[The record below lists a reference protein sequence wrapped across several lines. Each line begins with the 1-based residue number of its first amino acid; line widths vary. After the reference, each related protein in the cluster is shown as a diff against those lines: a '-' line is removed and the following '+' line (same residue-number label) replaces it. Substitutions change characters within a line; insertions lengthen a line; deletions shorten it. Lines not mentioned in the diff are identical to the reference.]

1 MIYEEL
7 VLSKGFANSIKN
19 DYRKR
24 ELLFGVI
31 LFLSDLVFLCLSFL
45 LSFILKFRV
54 EPYEV
59 LGSNLKYYFIYSG
72 VGILVIII
80 IFGLRK
86 LYSFKNLYKGM
97 GESEGVSLSIIIG
110 IFLII
115 IFNYYFNREG
125 YQLSRILL
133 VYSSL
138 ISIILIIISRTI
150 VKRLFFIFLSKI
162 GIKTNIIIIG
172 ISEES
177 KRIAHTFNK
186 SMIERINVIGFIDD
200 KYSTEKPGKFD
211 SYKNI
216 KVLGTLD
223 DLESIVKKHNIHRI
237 IISSP
242 NLKYFDILTLLD
254 KIGNFNIEV
263 QMSPSLFEFS
273 VSRMK
278 MFDYMGVPLI
288 QIQKVEIKAIDKI
301 LKLLIDYLIG
311 IILFIVF
318 AILYPI
324 LGILIKIDSKG
335 PVLYVQQ
342 RYGKNFKKIKVYKFR
357 TMRAGA
363 DKEMEYIEKIYNR
376 KGDFKIKYDPRI
388 TRVGRFLRKTS
399 IDELPQAINVLKG
412 ELSVIGPR
420 ALAIEEGDQL
430 EDWEKKRMQVSQ
442 GITGLWQV
450 SGRSDISY
458 EERIKLDLYY
468 IQNWSIWLELKI
480 VVLTIMRIF
489 RGSGAY

>member
-1 MIYEEL
+1 MR
-7 VLSKGFANSIKN
+7 KGFIGK
-19 DYRKR
+19 DYKKR
-24 ELLFGVI
+24 ELFFGI
-31 LFLSDLVFLCLSFL
+31 IIFLSDLIFLCLSFL

-54 EPYEV
+54 ESYEV
-59 LGSNLKYYFIYSG
+59 LGVNLKYYIIYSA
-72 VGILVIII
+72 VGILLIVVI
-80 IFGLRK
+80 FSLRK
-86 LYSFKNLYKGM
+86 LYSFRNLYKGM
-97 GESEGVSLSIIIG
+97 GENEGVASSVIIS

-115 IFNYYFNREG
+115 MFNYYFNREG
-125 YQLSRILL
+125 YQLSRIWL
-133 VYSSL
+133 VYSTL
-138 ISIILIIISRTI
+138 ISIVLIIISRTI
-150 VKRLFFIFLSKI
+150 AKRLFFVFLSKI
-162 GIKTNIIIIG
+162 GIRTNVVIIG
-172 ISEES
+172 INEES

-200 KYSTEKPGKFD
+200 KHGMGKPKEFD
-211 SYKNI
+211 SYRDI

-223 DLESIVKKHNIHRI
+223 NLGSIVKKHNIHRI

-242 NLKYFDILTLLD
+242 KLKYFDIMTLLD
-254 KIGNFNIEV
+254 KIGDFNIEV

-288 QIQKVEIKAIDKI
+288 QIQKVEIKTFDKI
-301 LKLLIDYLIG
+301 LKFIIDYSIG

-318 AILYPI
+318 ILLYPV

-335 PVLYVQQ
+335 PVLYTQQ
-342 RYGKNFKKIKVYKFR
+342 RYGKDFKKIKVYKFR

-363 DKEMEYIEKIYNR
+363 DKEKKYIEKIYNR
-376 KGDFKIKYDPRI
+376 KGDFKIKGDPRI
-388 TRVGRFLRKTS
+388 TRIGRFLRKTS
-399 IDELPQAINVLKG
+399 IDELPQVINVFKG

-420 ALAIEEGDQL
+420 ALAIEEGDRL
-430 EDWEKKRMQVSQ
+430 EEWEKKRMQVSQ

-450 SGRSDISY
+450 SGRSDINY

-480 VVLTIMRIF
+480 VILTIMKIF

>member
-1 MIYEEL
+1 MR
-7 VLSKGFANSIKN
+7 KGFIGK
-19 DYRKR
+19 DYKKR
-24 ELLFGVI
+24 ELFFGI
-31 LFLSDLVFLCLSFL
+31 IIFFSDLIFLCLSFL

-54 EPYEV
+54 ESYEV
-59 LGSNLKYYFIYSG
+59 LGVNLKYYIIYSA
-72 VGILVIII
+72 VGILLIVV

-86 LYSFKNLYKGM
+86 LYSFRNLYKGM
-97 GESEGVSLSIIIG
+97 GENEGVASSVIVS

-115 IFNYYFNREG
+115 MFNYYFNREG
-125 YQLSRILL
+125 YQLSRIWLI
-133 VYSSL
+133 YSTL

-162 GIKTNIIIIG
+162 GIRTNVVIIG

-200 KYSTEKPGKFD
+200 KHGMGKPKEFD
-211 SYKNI
+211 NYRDI
-216 KVLGTLD
+216 KVLGSLD
-223 DLESIVKKHNIHRI
+223 NLGSIVKKHNIHRI

-242 NLKYFDILTLLD
+242 KLKYFDIMTLLD
-254 KIGNFNIEV
+254 KIGDFNIEV

-288 QIQKVEIKAIDKI
+288 QIQKVEIKTFDKI
-301 LKLLIDYLIG
+301 LKFIIDYSIG

-318 AILYPI
+318 ILLYPV

-335 PVLYVQQ
+335 PVLYTQQ
-342 RYGKNFKKIKVYKFR
+342 RYGKDFKKIKVYKFR

-363 DKEMEYIEKIYNR
+363 DKEKKYINKIYNR
-376 KGDFKIKYDPRI
+376 KGDFKIKGDPRI
-388 TRVGRFLRKTS
+388 TRIGRFLRKTS
-399 IDELPQAINVLKG
+399 IDELPQIINVFKG

-450 SGRSDISY
+450 SGRSDINY

>member
-1 MIYEEL
+1 MR
-7 VLSKGFANSIKN
+7 KGFIGK
-19 DYRKR
+19 DYKKR
-24 ELLFGVI
+24 ELFSGI
-31 LFLSDLVFLCLSFL
+31 IIFFSDLIFLCLSFL

-54 EPYEV
+54 ESYEV
-59 LGSNLKYYFIYSG
+59 LGVNLKYYIIYSA
-72 VGILVIII
+72 VGILLIVV

-86 LYSFKNLYKGM
+86 LYSFRNLYKGM
-97 GESEGVSLSIIIG
+97 GENEGVASSVIVS

-115 IFNYYFNREG
+115 MFNYYFNREG
-125 YQLSRILL
+125 YQLSRIWLI
-133 VYSSL
+133 YSTL

-162 GIKTNIIIIG
+162 GIRTNVVIIG

-200 KYSTEKPGKFD
+200 KHGMGKPKEFD
-211 SYKNI
+211 NYRDI
-216 KVLGTLD
+216 KILGSLD
-223 DLESIVKKHNIHRI
+223 NLGSIVKKHNIHRI

-242 NLKYFDILTLLD
+242 KLKYFDIMTLLD
-254 KIGNFNIEV
+254 KIGDFNIEV

-288 QIQKVEIKAIDKI
+288 QIQKVEIKTFDKI
-301 LKLLIDYLIG
+301 LKFIIDYSIG

-318 AILYPI
+318 ILLYPV

-335 PVLYVQQ
+335 PVLYTQQ
-342 RYGKNFKKIKVYKFR
+342 RYGKDFKKIKVYKFR
-357 TMRAGA
+357 TMRTGA
-363 DKEMEYIEKIYNR
+363 DKEKKYIKKIYNR
-376 KGDFKIKYDPRI
+376 KGDFKIKDDPRI
-388 TRVGRFLRKTS
+388 TRIGRFLRKTS
-399 IDELPQAINVLKG
+399 IDELPQIINVFKG
-412 ELSVIGPR
+412 ELSVVGPR

-450 SGRSDISY
+450 SGRSDINY

>member
-1 MIYEEL
+1 L
-7 VLSKGFANSIKN
+7 RKGFIGK
-19 DYRKR
+19 DYKKR
-24 ELLFGVI
+24 ELFFGI
-31 LFLSDLVFLCLSFL
+31 IIFFSDLIFLCLSFL

-54 EPYEV
+54 ESYEV
-59 LGSNLKYYFIYSG
+59 LGVNLKYYIIYSA
-72 VGILVIII
+72 VGILLIVV

-86 LYSFKNLYKGM
+86 LYSFRNLYKGM
-97 GESEGVSLSIIIG
+97 GENEGVASSVIVS

-115 IFNYYFNREG
+115 MFNYYFNREG
-125 YQLSRILL
+125 YQLSRIWLI
-133 VYSSL
+133 YSTL

-162 GIKTNIIIIG
+162 GIRTNVVIIG

-200 KYSTEKPGKFD
+200 KHGMGKPKEFD
-211 SYKNI
+211 NYRDI
-216 KVLGTLD
+216 KVLGSLD
-223 DLESIVKKHNIHRI
+223 NLGSIVKKHNIHRI

-242 NLKYFDILTLLD
+242 KLKYFDIMTLLD
-254 KIGNFNIEV
+254 KIGDFNIEV

-288 QIQKVEIKAIDKI
+288 QIQKVEIKTFDKI
-301 LKLLIDYLIG
+301 LKFIIDYSIG

-318 AILYPI
+318 ILLYPV

-335 PVLYVQQ
+335 PVLYTQQ
-342 RYGKNFKKIKVYKFR
+342 RYGKDFKKIKVYKFR

-363 DKEMEYIEKIYNR
+363 DKEKKYINKIYNR
-376 KGDFKIKYDPRI
+376 KGDFKIKGDPRI
-388 TRVGRFLRKTS
+388 TRIGRFLRKTS
-399 IDELPQAINVLKG
+399 IDELPQIINVFKG

-450 SGRSDISY
+450 SGRSDINY

>member
-1 MIYEEL
+1 MNKSLI
-7 VLSKGFANSIKN
+7 SK
-19 DYRKR
+19 DYKKR
-24 ELLFGVI
+24 ELFFGII
-31 LFLSDLVFLCLSFL
+31 LFLSDLIFLCLSFL

-54 EPYEV
+54 ESYEV
-59 LGSNLKYYFIYSG
+59 LGVNLKYYFIYSV
-72 VGILVIII
+72 VGILSIVI

-86 LYSFKNLYKGM
+86 LYSFRNLYKGM
-97 GESEGVSLSIIIG
+97 GENEGVASSVTIS

-115 IFNYYFNREG
+115 MFNYYFNREG
-125 YQLSRILL
+125 YQLSRIWL
-133 VYSSL
+133 VYSTL
-138 ISIILIIISRTI
+138 ISIVLIIISRTI
-150 VKRLFFIFLSKI
+150 VKRLFFILLSKI
-162 GIKTNIIIIG
+162 GIRTNVAIIG
-172 ISEES
+172 INEES

-186 SMIERINVIGFIDD
+186 SMIERIKVIGFIGD
-200 KYSTEKPGKFD
+200 KYSKENPGEFD
-211 SYKNI
+211 GYKNI
-216 KVLGTLD
+216 KVLGTLS
-223 DLESIVKKHNIHRI
+223 DLELIVKKRNIDRI

-242 NLKYFDILTLLD
+242 KLKYFDILTLLD
-254 KIGNFNIEV
+254 KIGNLNIEV

-288 QIQKVEIKAIDKI
+288 QIQKVEIKTIDKV
-301 LKLLIDYLIG
+301 LKSMIDYSIG
-311 IILFIVF
+311 IILF
-318 AILYPI
+318 AIFILLYPV
-324 LGILIKIDSKG
+324 LGILIKVDSKG
-335 PVLYVQQ
+335 PVLYTQQ

-363 DKEMEYIEKIYNR
+363 DKEKKYIKKIYNR
-376 KGDFKIKYDPRI
+376 KGDFKIKDDPRI
-388 TRVGRFLRKTS
+388 TRIGRFLRKTS
-399 IDELPQAINVLKG
+399 IDELPQIINVMKG

-450 SGRSDISY
+450 SGRSDINY

-480 VVLTIMRIF
+480 VILTIMKII

>member
-1 MIYEEL
+1 MR
-7 VLSKGFANSIKN
+7 KGFIGK
-19 DYRKR
+19 DYKKR
-24 ELLFGVI
+24 ELFFGI
-31 LFLSDLVFLCLSFL
+31 IIFLSDLIFLCLSFL

-54 EPYEV
+54 ESYEV
-59 LGSNLKYYFIYSG
+59 LGVNLKYYIIYSA
-72 VGILVIII
+72 VGILLIVV

-86 LYSFKNLYKGM
+86 LYSFRNLYKGM
-97 GESEGVSLSIIIG
+97 GENEGVASSVIVS

-115 IFNYYFNREG
+115 MFNYYFNREG
-125 YQLSRILL
+125 YQLSRIWLI
-133 VYSSL
+133 YSTL

-162 GIKTNIIIIG
+162 GIRTNVVIIG

-200 KYSTEKPGKFD
+200 KHGMGKPKEFD
-211 SYKNI
+211 NYRDI
-216 KVLGTLD
+216 KILGSLD
-223 DLESIVKKHNIHRI
+223 NLGSIVKKHNIHRI

-242 NLKYFDILTLLD
+242 KLKYFDIMTLLD
-254 KIGNFNIEV
+254 KIGDFNIEV

-288 QIQKVEIKAIDKI
+288 QIQKVEIKTFDKI
-301 LKLLIDYLIG
+301 LKFIIDYSIG

-318 AILYPI
+318 ILLYPV

-335 PVLYVQQ
+335 PVLYTQQ
-342 RYGKNFKKIKVYKFR
+342 RYGKDFKKIKVYKFR
-357 TMRAGA
+357 TMRTGA
-363 DKEMEYIEKIYNR
+363 DKEKKYIKKIYNR
-376 KGDFKIKYDPRI
+376 KGDFKIKDDPRI
-388 TRVGRFLRKTS
+388 TRIGRFLRKTS
-399 IDELPQAINVLKG
+399 IDELPQIINVFKG
-412 ELSVIGPR
+412 ELSVVGPR

-450 SGRSDISY
+450 SGRSDINY

>member
-1 MIYEEL
+1 MR
-7 VLSKGFANSIKN
+7 KGFIGK
-19 DYRKR
+19 DYKKR
-24 ELLFGVI
+24 ELFFGI
-31 LFLSDLVFLCLSFL
+31 IIFFSDLIFLCLSFL

-54 EPYEV
+54 ESYEV
-59 LGSNLKYYFIYSG
+59 LGVNLKYYIIYSA
-72 VGILVIII
+72 VGILLIVV

-86 LYSFKNLYKGM
+86 LYSFRNLYKGM
-97 GESEGVSLSIIIG
+97 GENEGVASSVIVS

-115 IFNYYFNREG
+115 MFNYYFNREG
-125 YQLSRILL
+125 YQLSRIWLI
-133 VYSSL
+133 YSTL

-162 GIKTNIIIIG
+162 GIRTNVVIIG

-200 KYSTEKPGKFD
+200 KHGMGKPKESD
-211 SYKNI
+211 SYRDI

-223 DLESIVKKHNIHRI
+223 NLGSIVKKHNIHRI

-242 NLKYFDILTLLD
+242 KLKYFDIMTLLD
-254 KIGNFNIEV
+254 KIGDFNIEV

-288 QIQKVEIKAIDKI
+288 QIQKVEIKTFDKI
-301 LKLLIDYLIG
+301 LKFIIDYSIG

-318 AILYPI
+318 ILLYPV

-335 PVLYVQQ
+335 PVLYTQQ
-342 RYGKNFKKIKVYKFR
+342 RYGKDFKKIKVYKFR

-363 DKEMEYIEKIYNR
+363 DKEKKYINKIYNR
-376 KGDFKIKYDPRI
+376 KGDFKIKGDPRI
-388 TRVGRFLRKTS
+388 TRIGRFLRKTS
-399 IDELPQAINVLKG
+399 IDELPQIINVFKG

-420 ALAIEEGDQL
+420 ALAIEEGDKL
-430 EDWEKKRMQVSQ
+430 EEWEKKRMQVSQ

-450 SGRSDISY
+450 SGRSDINY

-480 VVLTIMRIF
+480 VILTIMRIF